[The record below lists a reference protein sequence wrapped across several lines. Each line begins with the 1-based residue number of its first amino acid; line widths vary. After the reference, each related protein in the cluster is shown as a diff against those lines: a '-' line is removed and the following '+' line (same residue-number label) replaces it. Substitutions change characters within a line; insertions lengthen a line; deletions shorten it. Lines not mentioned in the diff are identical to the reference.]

1 MKRIFIMIFLG
12 FEAYNLKA
20 QQGPTGNVP
29 ANNTTAQAAA
39 AWYRG
44 GNNNG
49 NGNNNIFGTLW
60 DSPIYT
66 QTDGAL
72 RMKLNGTTANYT
84 VNGIPGIAA
93 TNSKAGF
100 LLVGPNFGGIY
111 TLRGAYSRFHVTGTN
126 PTQFGYRP
134 WMITGTTY
142 TDNSDL
148 SYFGIRSVDGIND
161 LTEHVITWSND
172 VNPTQDDM
180 VFRFTNEA
188 GGYNQNINQT
198 NFILANDLDGR
209 HVSRF
214 TATGE
219 MGLGNT
225 FGVNSPS
232 FSVFTPTPF

>member
-1 MKRIFIMIFLG
+1 MIFLG
-12 FEAYNLKA
+12 LEAYNLKA

-49 NGNNNIFGTLW
+49 NGINNIFGTLW

-134 WMITGTTY
+134 WMETGVTF
-142 TDNSDL
+142 TDNDDL
-148 SYFGIRSVDGIND
+148 SYFGLRKVG
-161 LTEHVITWSND
+161 
-172 VNPTQDDM
+172 
-180 VFRFTNEA
+180 
-188 GGYNQNINQT
+188 
-198 NFILANDLDGR
+198 
-209 HVSRF
+209 
-214 TATGE
+214 
-219 MGLGNT
+219 
-225 FGVNSPS
+225 
-232 FSVFTPTPF
+232 

>member
-1 MKRIFIMIFLG
+1 MKRLFILIFVGLY
-12 FEAYNLKA
+12 AYNLTA
-20 QQGPTGNVP
+20 QQAPTGTAP
-29 ANNTTAQAAA
+29 ANNTTAQALA

-44 GNNNG
+44 GNIQNG
-49 NGNNNIFGTLW
+49 SSNNIFGTLW

-134 WMITGTTY
+134 WMETGVTF
-142 TDNSDL
+142 TDNDDL
-148 SYFGIRSVDGIND
+148 SYFGLRKVG
-161 LTEHVITWSND
+161 
-172 VNPTQDDM
+172 
-180 VFRFTNEA
+180 
-188 GGYNQNINQT
+188 
-198 NFILANDLDGR
+198 
-209 HVSRF
+209 
-214 TATGE
+214 
-219 MGLGNT
+219 
-225 FGVNSPS
+225 
-232 FSVFTPTPF
+232 